1 MDSRNGEFL
10 AGKDIYDKMKT
21 DNPNLNLKE
30 TLLKWD
36 LQSDGSVDL
45 NPMTNAEMSQTRQL
59 CE

>member
-21 DNPNLNLKE
+21 DNPNLDLKQM
-30 TLLKWD
+30 LLKWD
-36 LQSDGSVDL
+36 LQVDGSVDL
-45 NPMTNAEMSQTRQL
+45 NPMTKVEMSNTRQL